1 MKKAL
6 KVLAI
11 IILTVLILVGV
22 LIWGLQTPFGQNFL
36 TSQANSF
43 LRKKLKTKV
52 NIEKVRF
59 DIPDWVLLEGVY
71 FEDLHGDTLVAGKRL
86 YVDLDM
92 YSLIKG
98 DIGINKVELEGINA
112 NINRVLPDT
121 TFNFQFI
128 VDAFAGDTTEI
139 DTTPSKPLK
148 MRLDQISLKNVRF
161 SYRDAVIGTDASGNI
176 DSALVKF
183 DKFNPTISQYHL
195 TTTAL
200 HNSEVKLRMYQA
212 LKVAAA
218 GPEPKPDP
226 ADSLDIKVG
235 DIDIEKF
242 KWQFDDEVAGLKN
255 GMTVGKLAGH
265 VNNISM
271 GSQRVD
277 VKNVS
282 LQNLS
287 LFAEFAKMPKKAA
300 AKDAS
305 TAKKDTTSAPEAPG
319 WYVKVGE
326 IKLENN
332 DIRYDDFNSP
342 PVPKGL
348 DYAHLNIKDLNVDL
362 RDFLFSPE
370 NIAGALK
377 SATFKDK
384 SGFRLDAFRTDFA
397 YGDQETY
404 LRNLYLKTPN
414 TLLRDEL
421 SLRYKNLDQLT
432 NDIGKVKLKLRLTD
446 SRIAFADI
454 LLLVPDLAKTP
465 PFDKEPN
472 GVVKGTGQITGS
484 VDDMLISK
492 AKFTLLD
499 GTVLSADGRL
509 KGLPN
514 AEKLD
519 MDLNINEISS
529 TKADLL
535 KMLPDSAVPASIE
548 LPDAVKIS
556 GKVKGSMENLTLA
569 TTINTSFGTGTFS
582 GNLKNITDSLR
593 AQYNG
598 TLTFTE
604 FDLGKLTKQPP
615 TEMGKLT
622 LRADVDGLGYA
633 PKTMKARLDGNIE
646 SADIKGYVY
655 KNLRLQGDVDH
666 GLANVSADMD
676 DRNID
681 LDLKAQADLSKEYPS
696 VKAEME
702 ITNLDLTALNL
713 YADSL
718 QMKGNIKVDM
728 PSTNPENPLGTVNI
742 DSLVLTH
749 HRRPVGISNI
759 NVQLTDS
766 SGGRQAYIESPFLKA
781 KMTGQ
786 YSYTE
791 IGDAILTEVGKHF
804 KSPDLTYNEV
814 TKPVNFAL
822 DATLNNHP
830 ALQIFVPGIREM
842 KTVQLRAQMDNQK
855 DSSLVARL
863 SVPMVNYD
871 STIVER
877 VAVDFSTIEDN
888 AALNANVGLVNTG
901 GFRMQNASLASQ
913 IVDNNVKFDFVV
925 RDSVNTER
933 HAVKGNLAV
942 NSNQYR
948 LNLRDDLLLNY
959 DKWQTDSAGYVQYAS
974 DSVFVKNFT
983 ISNNGQSIKIN
994 STTEA
999 PNGPLDIAMSNI
1011 SIGPLIEI
1019 ATLDSTLATGTLN
1032 GKVLLSNYMTSPVY
1046 TGELTINNLAVTKI
1060 PVGDLSL
1067 KSTNETE
1074 NLIRVAM
1081 SLVNDQNDVNIRGSY
1096 NLKSETP
1103 MDFKMDLKKLSAK
1116 TIEAFSFGELKRA
1129 EGNLTGN
1136 IAITGSTDSPK
1147 LDGAVNFDGVAFN
1160 ATQLGSRYSLA
1171 GQKIQFNGQNIN
1183 FNDFTVTDSLNQ
1195 AMKINGNVS
1204 IAKLPDVGYN
1214 LNISAKN
1221 FNVLNSTQKQN
1232 ELFFGKA
1239 NIDANLTVKGQGAKS
1254 VIDGNVKVDPGSN
1267 ITVVM
1272 PSDATEAGDATKG
1285 VIEFVDMSDSTQVV
1299 RKDSLEAAQNVI
1311 VDFASQIS
1319 LDIDVDD
1326 KSEFKVVID
1335 ELNGDNI
1342 RLKGNA
1348 QLNTGIAPNG
1358 QLFLL
1363 GSYDLTEG
1371 SYDLTLQILKRQFE
1385 IKKGSTLLWT
1395 GDPMKADLNITAAYP
1410 VMVDPGSIS
1419 SKFQGASKIPI
1430 EVQIVIT
1437 GNLTT
1442 PNIKFNIVPGTAID
1456 EQIKS
1461 DIQNQTFWN
1470 DMVNNPSEMNKQAF
1484 ALLITNK
1491 FITDQS
1497 TSGFNVGSSAEAV
1510 ARQSVSQLLS
1520 DQLNNLASDL
1530 IKGVDLNIGVNST
1543 ADQSTGARTDVNLGL
1558 SKAFLNNRLKVSVGK
1573 NFELE
1578 SQNNAGNSNEV
1589 FDNIAL
1595 DYSITRDGR
1604 YLFRAYRKNQYQSIL
1619 EGFIIET
1626 GVSFIITADYDLLR
1640 EIFQRQRNEK

>member
-22 LIWGLQTPFGQNFL
+22 LIWGIQTPFGQNFL

-71 FEDLHGDTLVAGKRL
+71 LEDLHGDTLVAGKRL

-98 DIGINKVELEGINA
+98 DIGINKVELEEVNA

-128 VDAFAGDTTEI
+128 VNAFAGDTTVV
-139 DTTPSKPLK
+139 DTTPSKPLN
-148 MRLDQISLKNVRF
+148 MRLDQISLKKVRF

-176 DSALVKF
+176 DSAVVKF

-200 HNSEVKLRMYQA
+200 HNSQVKLRMYPA
-212 LKVAAA
+212 LEVAAA
-218 GPEPKPDP
+218 GPDPKPDP

-235 DIDIEKF
+235 DVDIQQF
-242 KWQFDDEVAGLKN
+242 KWQFDDEVSGLKN
-255 GMTVGKLAGH
+255 GVTVGKMAGH

-271 GSQRVD
+271 AGQRVD
-277 VKNVS
+277 VRNVS
-282 LQNLS
+282 LQNMS
-287 LFAEFAKMPKKAA
+287 LFAEFAKKPKTNAE
-300 AKDAS
+300 
-305 TAKKDTTSAPEAPG
+305 KKDSINTSAPPASAPG

-326 IKLENN
+326 IKLEDNA
-332 DIRYDDFNSP
+332 IRYDDFNSP
-342 PVPKGL
+342 AVAKGL
-348 DYAHLNIKDLNVDL
+348 DYAHLNIKDLNIDL
-362 RDFLFSPE
+362 RNFLFSPE

-377 SATFKDK
+377 SASFQDK
-384 SGFRLDAFRTDFA
+384 SGFRLDALRTDFA

-454 LLLVPDLAKTP
+454 LLLAPDLAKTP

-484 VDDMLISK
+484 VDDMLVSK
-492 AKFTLLD
+492 ARFTMLD

-509 KGLPN
+509 RGLPD

-529 TKADLL
+529 TRADML

-548 LPDAVKIS
+548 LPEAVRIS

-598 TLTFTE
+598 TLTLAE

-622 LRADVDGLGYA
+622 LRTEVEGTGYA

-655 KNLRLQGDVDH
+655 QNLRLKGDVDH
-666 GLANVSADMD
+666 GLANISANMG

-681 LDLKAQADLSKEYPS
+681 LDLNAQADLSKEYPS
-696 VKAEME
+696 VKADLDV
-702 ITNLDLTALNL
+702 TNLNLTALNL

-718 QMKGNIKVDM
+718 QVKGSIKVDM
-728 PSTNPENPLGTVNI
+728 PSTNPENPLGTVNV

-766 SGGRQAYIESPFLKA
+766 SGGKQANIQSPFLSA

-791 IGDAILTEVGKHF
+791 LGDAILTEVGKHF
-804 KSPDLTYNEV
+804 KSPDLTYKEV

-822 DATLNNHP
+822 DATLTNHP
-830 ALQIFVPGIREM
+830 AIQIFVPGIREM
-842 KTVQLRAQMDNQK
+842 KTIQLRAQMDNQK

-863 SVPMVNYD
+863 SVPMINYD

-877 VAVDFSTIEDN
+877 ASVDFSTVEAN
-888 AALNANVGLVNTG
+888 AALNANIGLLNSG

-913 IVDNNVKFDFVV
+913 IVNNNVRFDFVV

-942 NSNQYR
+942 NNNQYR
-948 LNLRDDLLLNY
+948 LNLLEDVLLNY
-959 DKWQTDSAGYVQYAS
+959 DKWQTDSSGYVQYAS
-974 DSVFVKNFT
+974 DSVHVKNFA
-983 ISNNGQSIKIN
+983 ISNDGQSIKIN
-994 STTEA
+994 STSEA
-999 PNGPLDIAMSNI
+999 PNSPLDITMSNI

-1032 GKVLLSNYMTSPVY
+1032 GKVLLSDYMTTPVY

-1081 SLVNDQNDVNIRGSY
+1081 SLVNDQNDVSIRGSY
-1096 NLKSETP
+1096 NLKSESP

-1129 EGNLTGN
+1129 EGNLTGDIN
-1136 IAITGSTDSPK
+1136 ITGATESPK
-1147 LDGAVNFDGVAFN
+1147 LNGAISFDNVAFN
-1160 ATQLGSRYSLA
+1160 ATQLGARYSLA

-1183 FNDFTVTDSLNQ
+1183 FNNFTVTDSLNQ
-1195 AMKINGNVS
+1195 AMKINGNVN

-1214 LNISAKN
+1214 LTISAKN

-1285 VIEFVDMSDSTQVV
+1285 VIEFVDMSDSTQVAK
-1299 RKDSLEAAQNVI
+1299 KDSLEAAQNVV

-1371 SYDLTLQILKRQFE
+1371 SYDLTLQILKRQFQ

-1395 GDPMKADLNITAAYP
+1395 GDPMKADLDITASYP
-1410 VMVDPGSIS
+1410 VMVDPGSIAA
-1419 SKFQGASKIPI
+1419 KFQGASKIPI

-1437 GNLTT
+1437 GNLST
-1442 PNIKFNIVPGTAID
+1442 PNITFKIVPGASID
-1456 EQIKS
+1456 EQIKN
-1461 DIQNQTFWN
+1461 DIINQTFWT
-1470 DMVNNPSEMNKQAF
+1470 DMINNPSESNKQAF

-1543 ADQSTGARTDVNLGL
+1543 ADQATGARTDVNLGL

-1578 SQNNAGNSNEV
+1578 SRNNAGNSNEV

-1595 DYSITRDGR
+1595 DYSISKDGR
-1604 YLFRAYRKNQYQSIL
+1604 YMFRGYRKNQYQSIL

-1626 GVSFIITADYDLLR
+1626 GVSFIITADYDLFR
-1640 EIFQRQRNEK
+1640 EIFQKQRNEK

>member
-22 LIWGLQTPFGQNFL
+22 LIWGIQTPFGQNFL

-52 NIEKVRF
+52 NVEKVRF

-98 DIGINKVELEGINA
+98 DIGINKIELEGVNA
-112 NINRVLPDT
+112 NITRVLPDT
-121 TFNFQFI
+121 VFNFQFI
-128 VDAFAGDTTEI
+128 VDAFAGTESAEV

-148 MRLDQISLKNVRF
+148 MRLDQIKLKDVRL
-161 SYRDAVIGTDASGNI
+161 SYRDAVIGTDAEADI
-176 DSALVKF
+176 DSAVVKF
-183 DKFNPTISQYHL
+183 DKFNPTLSQYHL
-195 TTTAL
+195 TNTAL
-200 HNSEVKLRMYQA
+200 LNSRIRLRMYPA
-212 LKVAAA
+212 LKTAAA

-235 DIDIEKF
+235 DIDIRQF
-242 KWQFDDEVAGLKN
+242 KWQFDDEVSGLKN
-255 GMTVGKLAGH
+255 GVTVDKFAGH
-265 VNNISM
+265 VNHIFM
-271 GSQRVD
+271 GGQRVD
-277 VKNVS
+277 VRNVS
-282 LQNLS
+282 LENMS
-287 LFAEFAKMPKKAA
+287 LFAEFAKKPK
-300 AKDAS
+300 
-305 TAKKDTTSAPEAPG
+305 TPEAKKDTLSTASATPG

-326 IKLENN
+326 IRIVNN

-342 PVPKGL
+342 AQPQGL

-362 RDFLFSPE
+362 QEFLFSPE
-370 NIAGALK
+370 KIAGALK
-377 SATFKDK
+377 ASSFKEK
-384 SGFRLDAFRTDFA
+384 SGFRLDALRTNFA

-432 NDIGKVKLKLRLTD
+432 NDIGKAKLKLRLTD
-446 SRIAFADI
+446 SRIAYADI

-472 GVVKGTGQITGS
+472 GVVKGSGQITGS

-492 AKFTLLD
+492 ARFTMLD
-499 GTVLSADGRL
+499 GTVLNVDGRVR
-509 KGLPN
+509 GLPDP
-514 AEKLD
+514 EKLA
-519 MDLNINEISS
+519 MDLNIPEISS

-535 KMLPDSAVPASIE
+535 RVLPDSTLPASIE
-548 LPDAVKIS
+548 LPDEIKVS
-556 GKVKGSMENLTLA
+556 GKIKGTMEDLTLA

-582 GNLKNITDSLR
+582 GTLKNITDSLR

-598 TLTFTE
+598 TLTFSE
-604 FDLGKLTKQPP
+604 FDLGKLLKQPP
-615 TEMGKLT
+615 SELGKLT
-622 LRADVDGLGYA
+622 LRTDLEGVGYA
-633 PKTMKARLDGNIE
+633 PKTMIARLDGTIE

-655 KNLRLQGDVDH
+655 QNLRLKGDIDH
-666 GLANVSADMD
+666 GLANISANMN

-681 LDLKAQADLSKEYPS
+681 LDLNAQADLSKEYPS
-696 VKAEME
+696 VKADLA

-718 QMKGNIKVDM
+718 QVKGNIEVNM
-728 PSTNPENPLGTVNI
+728 SSTNPENPLGTVNI

-749 HRRPVGISNI
+749 HRKPIDVSNI

-766 SGGRQAYIESPFLKA
+766 SGGRQAYIDSPFLKA
-781 KMTGQ
+781 KMTGN

-791 IGDAILTEVGKHF
+791 LGDAMLTEVGKHF
-804 KSPDLTYNEV
+804 KTPDLTYKEI
-814 TKPVNFAL
+814 TKPVNFDL
-822 DATLNNHP
+822 EATVTNHP
-830 ALQIFVPGIREM
+830 AIQLFVPGLREM
-842 KTVQLRAQMDNQK
+842 NAVRLNAQMDNQK
-855 DSSLVARL
+855 DSSIVARL
-863 SVPMVNYD
+863 SIPMVDYD
-871 STIVER
+871 SIRTER
-877 VAVDFSTIEDN
+877 VSVDFSTVDAN
-888 AALNANVGLVNTG
+888 ASLNANVGMVNTG
-901 GFRMQNASLASQ
+901 SFRMQNASLESK
-913 IVDNNVKFDFVV
+913 IVNNDIKFDFIV

-933 HAVKGNLAV
+933 HAVKGDLAV
-942 NSNQYR
+942 NNNRYR

-959 DKWQTDSAGYVQYAS
+959 DKWAADTSGYIQYATDSLYVK
-974 DSVFVKNFT
+974 DFM
-983 ISNNGQSIKIN
+983 ISNNGQSLKISSTSEQPN
-994 STTEA
+994 S
-999 PNGPLDIAMSNI
+999 PLDIAMSNI

-1032 GKVLLSNYMTSPVY
+1032 GKIVLDNYMTAPVY
-1046 TGELTINNLAVTKI
+1046 TGELTIDNLAVTKI
-1060 PVGDLSL
+1060 PVGNLSI

-1081 SLVNDQNDVNIRGSY
+1081 SLVNDQNDVSIGGSY

-1103 MDFKMDLKKLSAK
+1103 MDFKMDLKKLSAQ

-1136 IAITGSTDSPK
+1136 IAIKGSTDSPR
-1147 LDGAVNFDGVAFN
+1147 LDGEVNFDKVAFN
-1160 ATQLGSRYSLA
+1160 ATQLGARYSLA

-1183 FNDFTVTDSLNQ
+1183 FNNFTISDSLNQ
-1195 AMKINGNVS
+1195 AMKVNGNVN
-1204 IAKLPDVGYN
+1204 IAKLPDVAYN
-1214 LNISAKN
+1214 LTISAKN

-1239 NIDANLTVKGQGAKS
+1239 NIDANLTVKGQGSKS
-1254 VIDGNVKVDPGSN
+1254 VIDGKVKLDPGSS

-1285 VIEFVDMSDSTQVV
+1285 VIEFVDMSDSTRVA
-1299 RKDSLEAAQNVI
+1299 KADSVEETQNVM

-1348 QLNTGIAPNG
+1348 QLNTGVAPNG

-1395 GDPMKADLNITAAYP
+1395 GDPMKADLNITASYP
-1410 VMVDPGSIS
+1410 VMVDPGSIAA
-1419 SKFQGASKIPI
+1419 KFQGASKIPI

-1442 PNIKFNIVPGTAID
+1442 PNITFNIVPGTSID

-1461 DIQNQTFWN
+1461 DITSQTFWA
-1470 DMVNNPSEMNKQAF
+1470 DMVGNPSEMNKQAF

-1497 TSGFNVGSSAEAV
+1497 TAGFNIGSSAEAV

-1530 IKGVDLNIGVNST
+1530 IKGVDLDIGLNST
-1543 ADQSTGARTDVNLGL
+1543 ADQSTGARTDLNLGL
-1558 SKAFLNNRLKVSVGK
+1558 SKAFLNNRLKISVGK

-1578 SQNNAGNSNEV
+1578 SQNNAGNSTEV

-1595 DYSITRDGR
+1595 DYSISRDGR
-1604 YLFRAYRKNQYQSIL
+1604 YMFRGYRKNQYQSIL

-1626 GVSFIITADYDLLR
+1626 GVSFIITADYDLFR
-1640 EIFQRQRNEK
+1640 EIFQKQRNEK